1 LGYDTKDRKKVVY
14 IVDGRGSTEVWNE
27 GQASNSTFDSRLDE
41 ADREAIPVGLYK
53 LTD

>member
-27 GQASNSTFDSRLDE
+27 VRPASELAAAAMPSES
-41 ADREAIPVGLYK
+41 
-53 LTD
+53 